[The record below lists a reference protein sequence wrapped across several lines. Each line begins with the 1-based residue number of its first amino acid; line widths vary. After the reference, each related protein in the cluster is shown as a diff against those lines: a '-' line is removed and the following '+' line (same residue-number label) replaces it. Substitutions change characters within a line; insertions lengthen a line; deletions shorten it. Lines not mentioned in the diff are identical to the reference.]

1 MEKNLKFIETKTIE
15 QFKEDKK
22 VSKIDVVRNPRTDK
36 LFFAWG
42 PSRDCYGA
50 VAEKNQD
57 GNFTNPVISKVEGE
71 KTPNNPD
78 GIFYLLHEETQSANV
93 VASF

>member
-22 VSKIDVVRNPRTDK
+22 VSKIDVVRNPHTSK
-36 LFFAWG
+36 VFFAWG
-42 PSRDCYGA
+42 PSKDCYGA

-57 GNFTNPVISKVEGE
+57 GVFVNPVISKVEGE
-71 KTPNNPD
+71 KTERNPD
-78 GIFYLLHEETQSANV
+78 GIFYLLHEEVQSANV
-93 VASF
+93 IASF

>member
-22 VSKIDVVRNPRTDK
+22 VSKIDVVKSPRTNK

-42 PSRDCYGA
+42 PNEDCYGA
-50 VAEKNQD
+50 VAEKNQN
-57 GNFTNPVISKVEGE
+57 GVFINPVISKVEGE
-71 KTPNNPD
+71 KTERNPD
-78 GIFYLLHEETQSANV
+78 GIFYLLHEEASSANV
-93 VASF
+93 IATF